1 MALPARPSDFERT
14 YTSAEFETLPEFDE
28 RYELLDG
35 KLVEK
40 PMPGIEHGTIAR
52 TIIKAYDRFD
62 PDEKLGLFLWEVNTR
77 LDQKNSP
84 LPDLS
89 FWKAGRV
96 PQRTPGAGP
105 KPDLAIEIL
114 SPRDLASKK
123 RRDEVQDKI
132 RKYQSF
138 GVSIVWV
145 INPRRKIVEV
155 YHPDQTNPVQI
166 LTVAD
171 TLDGEDTIPD
181 FTLAVSKLFEQL

>member
-1 MALPARPSDFERT
+1 MALPARPSDFERI
-14 YTSAEFETLPEFDE
+14 YTSDEFETLPEFDE

-35 KLVEK
+35 RLVEK

-52 TIIKAYDRFD
+52 RIIKAYDQFD

-96 PQRTPGAGP
+96 PNRTPGAGP
-105 KPDLAIEIL
+105 KPDLAVEIL
-114 SPRDLASKK
+114 SPRDIASK
-123 RRDEVQDKI
+123 RRREDVQDKI

-155 YHPDQTNPVQI
+155 YHPDQAAPVQI
-166 LTVAD
+166 LD
-171 TLDGEDTIPD
+171 QSSTLDGEAVIPD
-181 FTLAVSKLFEQL
+181 FKLDVSKLFEQL